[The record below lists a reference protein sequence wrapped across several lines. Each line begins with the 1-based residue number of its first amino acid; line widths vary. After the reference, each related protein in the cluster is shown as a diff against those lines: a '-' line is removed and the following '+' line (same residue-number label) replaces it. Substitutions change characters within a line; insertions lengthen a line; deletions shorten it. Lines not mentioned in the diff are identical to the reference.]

1 MLHSGQGTD
10 NAIMTSQL
18 LHPSAM
24 ANTRLEITT
33 INHVSGKNLWDAV
46 PP

>member
-1 MLHSGQGTD
+1 MLHSGQGTA
-10 NAIMTSQL
+10 NAIMTSA
-18 LHPSAM
+18 SAM
-24 ANTRLEITT
+24 ADARLEITT